1 MTEKENLPQK
11 WINTPFAFTRFSKN
25 LSLLQQE
32 ILVKVSERLQ
42 PFMAEFF
49 GTEELY
55 RNHKKPKALFSEAVK
70 NSGIAIFDIS
80 YAELGVSINN
90 FFAAKEAARKVL
102 DLKVSAPGMDENG
115 KMMIREYNV
124 FSFSEMSAGN
134 DRVVFSLNTDM
145 VDYVFDMTEKY
156 VSHPD
161 NIAYIGTVDRMPM
174 IYYLL
179 RKSCENKWKPEVK
192 LTVAQ
197 IKEYLG
203 MMEYADGKLV
213 KEAYPKFSQFKKKVL
228 DTSIADINRLK
239 KEGLLDVYV
248 TYEPYYNGGRKVG
261 NPFFIKFCIYKTIEE
276 MQKATAKVQ
285 QGELFAVDKPG
296 TKEWQKVMELCPAGL
311 AERLKAF
318 VLYAYDGEC
327 VVLDAKSK
335 EQIAVFE
342 KSLTKED
349 MTAFRDCLEKG
360 FGKPVQLKYHIQKG

>member
-1 MTEKENLPQK
+1 MADKETLPQK

-32 ILVKVSERLQ
+32 ILLKVSDRLQ
-42 PFMAEFF
+42 PFIEEFF
-49 GTEELY
+49 GNEKLY
-55 RNHKKPKALFSEAVK
+55 KNHKKPKSLFSDAVK

-80 YAELGVSINN
+80 YAELGVSVNN

-102 DLKVSAPGMDENG
+102 DLKVSAPGVDENG
-115 KMMIREYNV
+115 KQKIRDYNV

-179 RKSCENKWKPEVK
+179 RKSCENKWQPEIK
-192 LTVAQ
+192 LTVMQ

-213 KEAYPKFSQFKKKVL
+213 KEAYPKFSQFRKKVL

-239 KEGLLDVYV
+239 KEGLLDVCV
-248 TYEPYYNGGRKVG
+248 NYEPYYTGARKVG
-261 NPFFIKFCIYKTIEE
+261 NPFFIKFYIYKSIEE
-276 MQKATAKVQ
+276 MQKANMPQ
-285 QGELFAVDKPG
+285 QQSMMFDDDKPG
-296 TKEWQKVMELCPAGL
+296 VKEWQAL
-311 AERLKAF
+311 LKAYKG
-318 VLYAYDGEC
+318 VLSEYLKPFSVCSYDGSTLILNASETQYK
-327 VVLDAKSK
+327 AFESK
-335 EQIAVFE
+335 LTQEEVNNLNASVE
-342 KSLTKED
+342 K
-349 MTAFRDCLEKG
+349 A
-360 FGKPVQLKYHIQKG
+360 FGKKVLWNYKIVKD

>member
-1 MTEKENLPQK
+1 MAEKETLPQK

-32 ILVKVSERLQ
+32 ILLKVSDRLQ
-42 PFMAEFF
+42 PFIEEFF
-49 GTEELY
+49 GSEELY
-55 RNHKKPKALFSEAVK
+55 KSHKKPKALFSEAVK

-80 YAELGVSINN
+80 YAELGVSVNN

-102 DLKVSAPGMDENG
+102 DLKVSAPGLDENG
-115 KMMIREYNV
+115 KQTIRDYNV

-179 RKSCENKWKPEVK
+179 RKSCENKWQPEVK
-192 LTVAQ
+192 LTVMQ

-203 MMEYADGKLV
+203 MVEYADGKLV
-213 KEAYPKFSQFKKKVL
+213 KEAYPKFSQFRKKVL

-239 KEGLLDVYV
+239 KEGLLDVCV
-248 TYEPYYNGGRKVG
+248 SYEPHYKGARKVG
-261 NPFFIKFCIYKTIEE
+261 NPFFIKFSIYKTIEE
-276 MQKATAKVQ
+276 MQKAMAPQ
-285 QGELFAVDKPG
+285 QQAMTFTEEKPG
-296 TKEWQKVMELCPAGL
+296 VKEWQELVKSYKGTL
-311 AERLKAF
+311 TDYLKAF
-318 VLYAYDGEC
+318 SVYSYDGK
-327 VVLDAKSK
+327 VLALNATQKQADDFESK
-335 EQIAVFE
+335 LTEEE
-342 KSLTKED
+342 KKKL
-349 MTAFRDCLEKG
+349 RVCQEKA
-360 FGKPVQLKYHIQKG
+360 FGKRVEWIYKLAKE

>member
-1 MTEKENLPQK
+1 MAEKETLTQK

-32 ILVKVSERLQ
+32 ILLKVSDRLQ
-42 PFMAEFF
+42 PFIEEFF
-49 GTEELY
+49 GNEKLY
-55 RNHKKPKALFSEAVK
+55 QNHKKPKALFSDAVK

-80 YAELGVSINN
+80 YAELGVSVNN
-90 FFAAKEAARKVL
+90 FFAAKDAARKVL
-102 DLKVSAPGMDENG
+102 DLKVSAPGVDENG
-115 KMMIREYNV
+115 KQIIRDYNV

-179 RKSCENKWKPEVK
+179 RKSCENKWQPVIK
-192 LTVAQ
+192 LTVMQ

-213 KEAYPKFSQFKKKVL
+213 KEAYPKFSQFRKKVL

-239 KEGLLDVYV
+239 KEGLLDVCV
-248 TYEPYYNGGRKVG
+248 NYEPYYKGVRKVG
-261 NPFFIKFCIYKTIEE
+261 NPFFIKFYIYKSIKE
-276 MQKATAKVQ
+276 MQKANMPQ
-285 QGELFAVDKPG
+285 QQNMMFDDKPG
-296 TKEWQKVMELCPAGL
+296 VKEWQAFLKAYKGVLSEY
-311 AERLKAF
+311 LKAF
-318 VLYAYDGEC
+318 SVCSYDGEQLVLYATQEQ
-327 VVLDAKSK
+327 AKYI
-335 EQIAVFE
+335 EQHLIEDEITVFRQSM
-342 KSLTKED
+342 KK
-349 MTAFRDCLEKG
+349 A
-360 FGKPVQLKYHIQKG
+360 FGKVVNFGYKIIK